1 MKRRGSR
8 LRGYATAMVLV
19 LAAWQLAAAALG
31 TRALPSPVDTAR
43 ALVAALGEGLLRHL
57 GVSAWRVLVA
67 TALGLALGAPAGLV
81 MGRSRRLD
89 AIAGPLVFLAY
100 PVPKVV
106 FLPVLLVLFGIGD
119 GPKVALIALI
129 VFFQILVTAR
139 DAARGIP
146 RSAVLSVRSLG
157 ASRRQVIRHV
167 VVPAVLPDVFTAL
180 RISTGTAIAVLFF
193 SETVAGTDGL
203 GWFIMDAWTR
213 VSYAEMFAGIVVMA
227 LLGVA
232 IYEALEILEARLC
245 RWTHAGAHVADE
257 R

>member
-1 MKRRGSR
+1 MTVRASR
-8 LRGYATAMVLV
+8 ARGYAAASAL
-19 LAAWQLAAAALG
+19 LLLAWQAAASALA
-31 TRALPSPVDTAR
+31 TRALPGPLDTAR
-43 ALVAALGEGLLRHL
+43 ALAAALGEGLLSHF
-57 GVSAWRVLVA
+57 GVSAWRVLLA
-67 TALGLALGAPAGLV
+67 TALGLGLGAPAGLL

-89 AIAGPLVFLAY
+89 AVAGPLVFLAY

-146 RSAVLSVRSLG
+146 ASAVLSVRSLG
-157 ASRRQVIRHV
+157 ASSRQVFRHV

-203 GWFIMDAWTR
+203 GWYIMDAWTR
-213 VSYAEMFAGIVVMA
+213 IAYAEMFAGIVVMA
-227 LLGVA
+227 LMGVA
-232 IYEALEILEARLC
+232 IYEILEVLEARLC
-245 RWTHAGAHVADE
+245 GWTRAGHISSKDA
-257 R
+257 